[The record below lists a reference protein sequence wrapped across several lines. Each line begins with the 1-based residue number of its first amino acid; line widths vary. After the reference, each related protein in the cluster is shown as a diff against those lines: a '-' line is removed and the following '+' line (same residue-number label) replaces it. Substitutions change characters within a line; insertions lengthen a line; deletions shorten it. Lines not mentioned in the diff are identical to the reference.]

1 MARKAIV
8 DIGSTV
14 AEFVGDIE
22 TKQEKAGEV
31 FEKTS
36 KENKKRVSLSLN
48 PSDYKKIKE
57 IASRKRVSA
66 SSLISML
73 IADCIEKEY

>member
-1 MARKAIV
+1 MARKKIV
-8 DIGSTV
+8 GISSTV
-14 AEFVGDIE
+14 AELVGGIE
-22 TKQEKAGEV
+22 TKQEEAGEV
-31 FEKTS
+31 FKKTS

-48 PSDYKKIKE
+48 PSDYEKIKE
-57 IASRKRVSA
+57 IASKKRVSA